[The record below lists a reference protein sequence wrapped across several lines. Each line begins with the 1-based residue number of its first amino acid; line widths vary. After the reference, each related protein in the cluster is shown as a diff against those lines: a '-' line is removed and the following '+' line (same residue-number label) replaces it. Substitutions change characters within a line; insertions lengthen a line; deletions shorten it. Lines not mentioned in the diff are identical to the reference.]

1 MGKDQSSFVSS
12 HRTPERT
19 PRGRAL
25 TGATALIS
33 ALAIAVSADGLTAA
47 RAGAAPRSGAHRHR
61 VPAAARAVVPGRVEI
76 LRLPS
81 GDADGE
87 GREVWVYHP
96 AIRDSAAVPVV
107 YFLHGYPGSDRD
119 GEGIGLAARLDRE
132 FAAGARPFVLVV
144 PSGQSSIYP
153 DSEWADSADGR
164 LRLEHFVV
172 STLVRAVEGRHR
184 RHRTHRAIAGF
195 SMGGY
200 GAMNLALRHRDLF
213 GQAVSIAGY
222 FHPDDPDRVGGG
234 GPRWWDGN
242 SPDRHV
248 VRARRTR
255 ILLIEDAKERNP
267 LIKGEAGRF
276 AELAQQARLHPTV
289 LVAPGG
295 HNWSMVAAEI
305 PAVVRYLQSGW

>member
-12 HRTPERT
+12 HRRPERT
-19 PRGRAL
+19 PRARGF
-25 TGATALIS
+25 TALFS
-33 ALAIAVSADGLTAA
+33 ALAIAVSANGWAAA
-47 RAGAAPRSGAHRHR
+47 RAGAAQRSGAHQHR
-61 VPAAARAVVPGRVEI
+61 VPAAARAAAPGRVEI

-81 GDADGE
+81 GDADGAP
-87 GREVWVYHP
+87 REVWVYRP
-96 AIRDSAAVPVV
+96 PGRDSSAVPVV

-119 GEGIGLAARLDRE
+119 GEGVGLADRLDRE
-132 FAAGARPFVLVV
+132 FAAGADPFVLVV

-184 RHRTHRAIAGF
+184 RHRANRAIAGF

-200 GAMNLALRHRDLF
+200 GAMNLAVRHRHLF
-213 GQAVSIAGY
+213 GQVVSIAGY

-234 GPRWWDGN
+234 EPRWWDGN

-248 VRARRTR
+248 ARARRTR
-255 ILLIEDAKERNP
+255 VLLVEAAEERSS

-276 AELAQQARLHPTV
+276 AQLARKAGLRPTL

-295 HNWSMVAAEI
+295 HNWSMVVDEI
-305 PAVVRYLQSGW
+305 PAVVRHLESGW